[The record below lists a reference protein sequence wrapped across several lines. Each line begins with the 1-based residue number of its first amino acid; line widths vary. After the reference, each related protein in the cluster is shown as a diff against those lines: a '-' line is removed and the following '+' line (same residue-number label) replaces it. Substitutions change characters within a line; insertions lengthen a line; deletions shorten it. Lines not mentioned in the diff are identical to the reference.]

1 MGDDGRSDLVD
12 VDIETDG
19 IERTDDPEQDD
30 EGTAQAD
37 RLHRAAIEFGLDADQ
52 ADLLEVLTDA
62 VEPVADDSSAAVMDR
77 GRVLAG
83 LDDPD
88 VAEAAWLRWGDT
100 DRLGTPLDP
109 LVAALADGHDDDHRG
124 ATWLRARQRAW
135 HADTDG
141 AIELLESARDLGHR
155 LVLADLAAI
164 EADRSNPL
172 AAQRLLVEAGIDVN
186 IDLGTEF
193 DPRTAESGFAAEL
206 AEEVAPFAAIR
217 PRPMAGRNERCPC
230 GSGKKYK
237 QCHLG
242 DELHPLHDRAG
253 WLYVKLMRFL
263 QVNVPNLP
271 TAIADDIVEGV
282 VDADLRAMVHESYL
296 PVDLALFEGG
306 VAGWFLEAKRSLLPA
321 DEVALLDTW
330 LEATRSAFEVVRSV
344 PGSMDVIDL
353 ATRRRL
359 TVVDTVPD
367 DPLET
372 GWKIIGRLVPVGDEH
387 RAYGGF
393 LPVNDDMIAPMLEG
407 FATRKLATVTLTI
420 GQIFETAATQDEIQ
434 NLFAESFDA
443 GELAGLL
450 AEFQQPD
457 DPSTSD

>member
-1 MGDDGRSDLVD
+1 MPEGGRSDSA
-12 VDIETDG
+12 ES
-19 IERTDDPEQDD
+19 EHD
-30 EGTAQAD
+30 EHEHDESEHDEDAVRGD
-37 RLHRAAIEFGLDADQ
+37 LLHRATIEFGLDTDQ
-52 ADLLEVLTDA
+52 ADLLEVLTRA
-62 VEPVADDSSAAVMDR
+62 VEPVSSDPHGGSVDLDL
-77 GRVLAG
+77 VLAG
-83 LDDPD
+83 LADPD
-88 VAEAAWLRWGDT
+88 VADAAWLRWGDA
-100 DRLGTPLDP
+100 DALGPPLDP
-109 LVAALADGHDDDHRG
+109 LVAALADVDDVHGG

-135 HADTDG
+135 HADTEG
-141 AIELLESARDLGHR
+141 SIELLERARPLGHR

-172 AAQRLLVEAGIDVN
+172 AAQRLLVEAGTEVN
-186 IDLGTEF
+186 IDLDAEF
-193 DPRTAESGFAAEL
+193 DPRTADTGFAVEL

-242 DELHPLHDRAG
+242 NELHPLHDRAG

-271 TAIADDIVEGV
+271 GAIADDIVDGV
-282 VDADLRAMVHESYL
+282 IDPDLRAMVHESYL

-306 VAGWFLEAKRSLLPA
+306 IAGWFLEAKRSLLPA

-330 LEATRSAFEVVRSV
+330 LEATRSVFDVVRSV
-344 PGSMDVIDL
+344 PGSMDVVDL

-367 DPLET
+367 DPLEK

-393 LPVNDDMIAPMLEG
+393 LPVNDDMVAPMLEG
-407 FATRKLATVTLTI
+407 LASRELATVTLTI
-420 GQIFETAATQDEIQ
+420 GQIFETATTHDEIQ
-434 NLFAESFDA
+434 NLFAESLDT

-450 AEFQQPD
+450 AEFQEPD
-457 DPSTSD
+457 DPPTSD

>member
-237 QCHLG
+237 QWEFRAAIIKSGVEIPATKVKSCPTRAERQIDARFNKMIATIIRKHG
-242 DELHPLHDRAG
+242 NFNPLQIIPFND
-253 WLYVKLMRFL
+253 
-263 QVNVPNLP
+263 
-271 TAIADDIVEGV
+271 AI
-282 VDADLRAMVHESYL
+282 
-296 PVDLALFEGG
+296 P
-306 VAGWFLEAKRSLLPA
+306 SLTNKPKC
-321 DEVALLDTW
+321 
-330 LEATRSAFEVVRSV
+330 
-344 PGSMDVIDL
+344 IDL
-353 ATRRRL
+353 
-359 TVVDTVPD
+359 
-367 DPLET
+367 
-372 GWKIIGRLVPVGDEH
+372 
-387 RAYGGF
+387 
-393 LPVNDDMIAPMLEG
+393 
-407 FATRKLATVTLTI
+407 
-420 GQIFETAATQDEIQ
+420 
-434 NLFAESFDA
+434 S
-443 GELAGLL
+443 
-450 AEFQQPD
+450 
-457 DPSTSD
+457 